1 MDINSI
7 NTNRSK
13 LFMAPGPVDKSLQAS
28 EIERVSR
35 ISQMRQSEAITPQN
49 YNLGTVSQLVNSK
62 YLFEL
67 RKDIKRVLKGRKLTE
82 FLDHE
87 FSEEEFDKLPVSLQ
101 NLLVFNRKMS
111 SAEILQFMENMDDN
125 HEITFRDY
133 AFNRIKFRA
142 IFEALGN
149 LIDVEMLAGNST
161 YVGLSNDFKV
171 KRKVTDIFNTISDKI
186 KDGLGLIKKTT
197 EDDTARND

>member
-28 EIERVSR
+28 EIERVAR

-49 YNLGTVSQLVNSK
+49 YNLRTVSQLVNSK

-87 FSEEEFDKLPVSLQ
+87 FTEEEFDKLPVSLQ

-111 SAEILQFMENMDDN
+111 SAEILQFMENIDDN

-171 KRKVTDIFNTISDKI
+171 KRKVTDIFNTIGDKI
-186 KDGLGLIKKTT
+186 KDGLGLIKKQ
-197 EDDTARND
+197 DDTARND